1 MSISQARARQI
12 IKEEVARALRSRR
25 LSEMGGMH
33 GHMEDAAYEGA
44 HEGAY
49 EGDVYE
55 VDETMLDDDY
65 TMEGDYAEGEHYEG
79 DYSMELDM
87 EEGQHDNDQGGQHDN
102 DLGAGDDALM
112 ESLRRRLLGRK
123 ARR

>member
-12 IKEEVARALRSRR
+12 IKEEVSRALRSRR

-33 GHMEDAAYEGA
+33 GHMED
-44 HEGAY
+44 EGAY

-55 VDETMLDDDY
+55 FDEMSLDEEYD
-65 TMEGDYAEGEHYEG
+65 
-79 DYSMELDM
+79 DM
-87 EEGQHDNDQGGQHDN
+87 EEGQHDNDMNGQHDN

-112 ESLRRRLLGRK
+112 ESLRRRLLGRRS
-123 ARR
+123 RR

>member
-12 IKEEVARALRSRR
+12 IKEEVARALRTRR

-44 HEGAY
+44 Y

-55 VDETMLDDDY
+55 FDETSLDD
-65 TMEGDYAEGEHYEG
+65 G
-79 DYSMELDM
+79 YSMDEMGMMDDEGMLEYDM
-87 EEGQHDNDQGGQHDN
+87 EEGQHDNDMGGQHDN

-112 ESLRRRLLGRK
+112 ESLRRRLLG
-123 ARR
+123 ARRRR

>member
-1 MSISQARARQI
+1 MSISQVRARQI
-12 IKEEVARALRSRR
+12 IKEEVSRALRARR

-44 HEGAY
+44 Y

-55 VDETMLDDDY
+55 IDETMLDDDSA
-65 TMEGDYAEGEHYEG
+65 MEGDYAEGEHYEG

-87 EEGQHDNDQGGQHDN
+87 EEGQHDNDMGGQHDN
-102 DLGAGDDALM
+102 DMGAGDDALM
-112 ESLRRRLLGRK
+112 ETLRRRLLGRK

>member
-1 MSISQARARQI
+1 MSITQARARQI
-12 IKEEVARALRSRR
+12 IKEEVARALRGRR

-44 HEGAY
+44 E

-55 VDETMLDDDY
+55 FDAAAL
-65 TMEGDYAEGEHYEG
+65 EG
-79 DYSMELDM
+79 DYSMDEMGMMDDEGMMEMEYDM

-102 DLGAGDDALM
+102 DMGAGDDALM
-112 ESLRRRLLGRK
+112 ETLRRRLLGRRT
-123 ARR
+123 RR